1 VIKTGIRVVAFDADD
16 TLVDT
21 RNAVTAG
28 LSAVVAQLNEA
39 KLSVELFREDANEH
53 WHRMAERPAT
63 EIRTAATR
71 FTLARVGRE
80 AETEAI
86 VELFFDVRFA
96 NSRPFPGVVDVLGKL
111 RSDYRLG
118 YATNGSSRSERCG
131 LAGMFDFELY
141 AIVDG
146 VPKKPAESFYRK
158 MITLSGAAPEEI
170 VYVGDNYEHDV
181 VGPKSLGMRAVWL
194 NRGQA
199 EIKAE
204 IKAEVPGEVKPDAV
218 VENLMDLPRILAW

>member
-1 VIKTGIRVVAFDADD
+1 MIKTVAFDADD

-28 LSAVVAQLNEA
+28 LTAVVAQLNDPQ
-39 KLSVELFREDANEH
+39 LSVELFRDDAREH
-53 WHRMAERPAT
+53 WQRMAADPAF

-80 AETEAI
+80 AETDAV
-86 VELFFDVRFA
+86 VEHFFGVRFA
-96 NSRPFPGVVDVLGKL
+96 NSRPFAGTVEVLEKL
-111 RSDYRLG
+111 RGDYKVG
-118 YATNGSSRSERCG
+118 YATNGNSRSERCG

-146 VPKKPAESFYRK
+146 VPKKPSELFYRR
-158 MITLSGAAPEEI
+158 MHELAGAKPEEI

-181 VGPKSLGMRAVWL
+181 VGPKGLGMRAVWL
-194 NRGQA
+194 NRS
-199 EIKAE
+199 KAE
-204 IKAEVPGEVKPDAV
+204 IPGKVQPDAV
-218 VENLMDLPRILAW
+218 IDNLMDLPRILAW